1 MKRYGIL
8 FVGIFLLSSC
18 AVNPPKNSNTEDQ
31 IDKALQASARAN
43 QAIDKQQQWQLPKYV
58 NRELTPGYSGK
69 FPSVG
74 KGPQHRFN
82 IAVKD
87 VPAQD
92 FFMGLVKDT
101 KESMMVDPKVVGKI
115 SLTLKNVTVPQ
126 VLDAVRD
133 AYGYEYQPTSY
144 GYAIFPRQ
152 MQTKIFT
159 VNYLDV
165 KRQGKSY
172 TTISAGEISRKITPT
187 NSSSTK
193 ETDTKPTTQID
204 TKADVDFWKILKE
217 SLQVVVGKEQGS
229 SVVINSQA
237 GLVIVHAYPN
247 TLRNVEHY
255 LDDVQNIMQRQVIID
270 AKIIEVVLNA
280 QFQSGIEWNILGLKQ
295 QGFQN
300 INTGL
305 GTGIN
310 QFTDIFK
317 LDINSGDEFNAM
329 IHLLNTQGK
338 VNVLSSPRVSALN
351 NQEALIKV
359 GEDEFFITNVDSE
372 VVATALAGE
381 SNIVSQ
387 DIDFTPF
394 FSGIA
399 LDVIPQIDED
409 GEVTLHIHP
418 IVSKVEE
425 DKKSFLVN
433 GKLQEYPLA
442 RSDIRESDT
451 IVRARS
457 GQVIVIGGL
466 METENRTSS
475 AGTPGAED
483 LPNGGGL
490 FKDQNKIAQK
500 IELIILLRPVVIG
513 QGTWTKV
520 LRQAAY
526 ENKDMQGDFAYH
538 SKFDFNNKPK

>member
-1 MKRYGIL
+1 VKKYGIL
-8 FVGIFLLSSC
+8 LAGIFLLSSC
-18 AVNPPKNSNTEDQ
+18 AINPPKTSNTEDQ
-31 IDKALQASARAN
+31 IDKALQSSVYAN
-43 QAIDKQQQWQLPKYV
+43 KAIDKQQQWQLPKYV
-58 NRELTPGYSGK
+58 DRELTPDYSAK
-69 FPSVG
+69 IPSAG
-74 KGPQHRFN
+74 KGPQQRFD

-87 VPAQD
+87 VPARD
-92 FFMGLVKDT
+92 FFMGLVKDA
-101 KESMMVDPKVVGKI
+101 KESMMVNPKVAGKI

-133 AYGYEYQPTSY
+133 AYGYEYQETSY

-152 MQTKIFT
+152 MQTKIFS
-159 VNYLDV
+159 VDYLNLT
-165 KRQGKSY
+165 RQGKSY
-172 TTISAGEISRKITPT
+172 TNISAGEISRKVTPT
-187 NSSSTK
+187 NSHTTK

-204 TKADVDFWKILKE
+204 TSTDVDFWKILKE
-217 SLQVVVGKEQGS
+217 SLQIVVGKEAGS
-229 SVVINSQA
+229 SVVINPQA
-237 GLVIVHAYPN
+237 GLVVVHAYPN
-247 TLRNVEHY
+247 TLRNVAHY
-255 LDDVQNIMQRQVIID
+255 LDEIQSIMQRQVIMD

-300 INTGL
+300 ITTGL
-305 GTGIN
+305 GTSVN

-317 LDINSGDEFNAM
+317 LDINSGDEFNAI

-351 NQEALIKV
+351 NQEAVIKV
-359 GEDEFFITNVDSE
+359 GENEFFVTNVDSE
-372 VVATALAGE
+372 VAATALAGE
-381 SNIVSQ
+381 NNIVSQ
-387 DIDFTPF
+387 NIDFTPF

-399 LDVIPQIDED
+399 LDVIPQIDD
-409 GEVTLHIHP
+409 NGWVTLHIHP
-418 IVSKVEE
+418 IVSKVEA
-425 DKKSFLVN
+425 DRKSFLVN
-433 GKLQEYPLA
+433 GQLQEYPLA

-451 IVRARS
+451 VVRAQS

-483 LPNGGGL
+483 LPNAGGL
-490 FKDQNKIAQK
+490 FKDQNKLAQK

-526 ENKDMQGDFAYH
+526 ENKDFQGDFAYH
-538 SKFDFNNKPK
+538 AKFDFKK

>member
-1 MKRYGIL
+1 VKKSGIIL
-8 FVGIFLLSSC
+8 LVSFFLLSSC

-31 IDKALQASARAN
+31 IDKALQSSVHTN
-43 QAIDKQQQWQLPKYV
+43 KSIDKQQQWQLPKYV
-58 NRELTPGYSGK
+58 DRELTPDYPAKIPG
-69 FPSVG
+69 VG
-74 KGPQHRFN
+74 KGPEHRFN

-87 VPAQD
+87 VPAHD

-101 KESMMVDPKVVGKI
+101 KQSMMVDPKVTGKI

-133 AYGYEYQPTSY
+133 AYGYEHQETSY
-144 GYAIFPRQ
+144 GYAVFPRQ
-152 MQTKIFT
+152 MQTKIFS
-159 VNYLDV
+159 VDYLNLT
-165 KRQGKSY
+165 RQGKSY
-172 TTISAGEISRKITPT
+172 TNISAGEISRKVTPT
-187 NSSSTK
+187 NAHTTK

-204 TKADVDFWKILKE
+204 TSTDVDFWKILKE
-217 SLQVVVGKEQGS
+217 SLQIVVGKEAGS
-229 SVVINSQA
+229 SVVINPQA
-237 GLVIVHAYPN
+237 GLVVVHAYPN
-247 TLRNVEHY
+247 TLRNVAHY
-255 LDDVQNIMQRQVIID
+255 LDEIQSIMQRQVIMD

-300 INTGL
+300 ITTGL
-305 GTGIN
+305 GTSVN

-317 LDINSGDEFNAM
+317 LDINSGDEFNAI

-351 NQEALIKV
+351 NQEAVIKV
-359 GEDEFFITNVDSE
+359 GENEFFVTNVDSE
-372 VVATALAGE
+372 VAATTYADN
-381 SNIVSQ
+381 NIVSQ

-409 GEVTLHIHP
+409 GMVTLHIHP
-418 IVSKVEE
+418 IVSKVSE
-425 DKKSFLVN
+425 DKKAFVVN
-433 GKLQEYPLA
+433 GKVQEYPLA

-451 IVRARS
+451 VVRAKS

-483 LPNGGGL
+483 LPNAGGL
-490 FKDQNKIAQK
+490 FKDQNKLAQK

-526 ENKDMQGDFAYH
+526 ENKDFQGDFAYH
-538 SKFDFNNKPK
+538 AKFDFKK